1 MTDSLGSHW
10 DWADYMP
17 DVMDPGCKGEIK
29 RYTSVI
35 DGYEKDRLIHS
46 IAYNKNSRKNVA
58 LMVSYDEG
66 KTWPHKRSLQL
77 EASTYST
84 FDIDKNG
91 NILVLY
97 EESSWPCSSNI
108 RVDYICKDRFQKL
121 QKLNWCLHD
130 DETDQQYKNSY
141 PYEAYKFNTKVFDQY
156 VESYVLYPAQVTYTV
171 THKFRDFISICQE
184 KDWLLVTAITLY
196 LVINKQLHLK
206 DRLLIII
213 QVSLSK
219 LG

>member
-1 MTDSLGSHW
+1 MEGNFCIVQCGTTNTGREGLLAFALLVKDHENKERNYFPYTNDFGETWSAFIDFPFTNSNEAELVELNNVSLLLSIRQPQTRKFAMTDSLGSHW

-17 DVMDPGCKGEIK
+17 DVIDPGCKGEIK

-46 IAYNKNSRKNVA
+46 IAYNKNSRKNVT

-97 EESSWPCSSNI
+97 EESSWPGSSTAVYDIVFANVTLEWI
-108 RVDYICKDRFQKL
+108 TYVKIVF
-121 QKLNWCLHD
+121 
-130 DETDQQYKNSY
+130 KN
-141 PYEAYKFNTKVFDQY
+141 
-156 VESYVLYPAQVTYTV
+156 
-171 THKFRDFISICQE
+171 
-184 KDWLLVTAITLY
+184 
-196 LVINKQLHLK
+196 LK
-206 DRLLIII
+206 N
-213 QVSLSK
+213 
-219 LG
+219 